1 MPAAHA
7 EGLVGAVDVTILD
20 DAGHLAHMEKAKEV
34 NDLILAQAA

>member
-1 MPAAHA
+1 VPAAHG
-7 EGLVGAVDVTILD
+7 EGLPDKVKVTILQ